1 MAKPNIRQ
9 VYEIY
14 MHRNRKS
21 GKAYIGQT
29 MRGVR
34 SRLYSH
40 ESAARHGS
48 NLPFHRAIRR
58 HGIEAFETVVLAVCF
73 DAEAASEFERA
84 LIAEYKTFGK
94 GGYNATLGGEGT
106 AGTRI
111 SARRRREISRQF
123 RSLKRTEQ
131 HRRRISDALKGRK
144 MSPEWVEKIASQKRG
159 VPQDLVRRAS
169 SLAALEKAQE
179 AWLGSTH
186 TAESKAAMRRTKS
199 QPIRITRPDGAE
211 EVVVTTLRALS
222 EKHGITA
229 TALSI
234 AIKKDRPIA
243 KDCGLL
249 GCRLEFLK

>member
-1 MAKPNIRQ
+1 MAKPTIRQ

-14 MHRNRKS
+14 MHRNRKN

-29 MRGVR
+29 KRGVR
-34 SRLYSH
+34 NRLYCH
-40 ESAARHGS
+40 ESAARHGGQ
-48 NLPFHRAIRR
+48 LPFQRAIRR
-58 HGIEAFETVVLAVCF
+58 HGIEAFETLVLAVCF

-84 LIAEYKTFGK
+84 LIAEYQTFGK

-106 AGTRI
+106 VGVRVT
-111 SARRRREISRQF
+111 ARRRREISRQF
-123 RSLKRTEQ
+123 RNLKRTEQ
-131 HRRRISDALKGRK
+131 HRRRISEALRGHKK
-144 MSPEWVEKIASQKRG
+144 SPEWVEKVACQKRG
-159 VPQDLVRRAS
+159 VVQDLVRRAS

-199 QPIRITRPDGAE
+199 QPIRITRPDGVE

-222 EKHGITA
+222 EEHGITA
-229 TALSI
+229 TALST
-234 AIKKDRPIA
+234 AIRKDRPIA